1 MPHVLK
7 VIVLVISVLYS
18 QTHSAPQAAKVTDFY
33 AKVLEPLPNLP
44 WKPSRIGDKIIP
56 FPLK

>member
-1 MPHVLK
+1 MVKDTFLK
-7 VIVLVISVLYS
+7 RGASDVRIAAVYV
-18 QTHSAPQAAKVTDFY
+18 TPQAAKATDFY